1 MIIICSNDIRE
12 FKIDEMV
19 GSGLLKQCFFFVD
32 PKKYAYFLPIFW
44 FWFFI
49 FWRTWFLEVRNSILF
64 CILIPCLLGDSLAWH
79 QYLYILYFKPQK
91 KIWKKQEK
99 CLILSIFLFFST
111 SNPSIWIGSG
121 VSFIILSNWHYP
133 GLHGHNKFFTSR
145 GLEKKL
151 HDFSFFRIF
160 FSHKYIF
167 HNKKKYGK
175 FLKWVMV

>member
-1 MIIICSNDIRE
+1 MKNFIKTCHRFSYISILIWTLVFILKSSVKQLITMTESICSLLLHIRG
-12 FKIDEMV
+12 I
-19 GSGLLKQCFFFVD
+19 LKYKNRRKVLNIKHF
-32 PKKYAYFLPIFW
+32 
-44 FWFFI
+44 
-49 FWRTWFLEVRNSILF
+49 S
-64 CILIPCLLGDSLAWH
+64 
-79 QYLYILYFKPQK
+79 
-91 KIWKKQEK
+91 
-99 CLILSIFLFFST
+99 FFST

-175 FLKWVMV
+175 FLIWVMV